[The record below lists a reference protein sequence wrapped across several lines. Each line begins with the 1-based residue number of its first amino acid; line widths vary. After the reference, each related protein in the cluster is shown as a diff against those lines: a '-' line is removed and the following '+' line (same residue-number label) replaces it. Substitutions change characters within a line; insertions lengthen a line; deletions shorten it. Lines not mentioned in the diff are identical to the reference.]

1 MSEAEKTAKSLTPA
15 QAALF
20 LKEDSCVRHYK
31 PGQKL
36 IALGL
41 WTDEGDEFDIKGVE
55 TPFGREVRAILESR

>member
-1 MSEAEKTAKSLTPA
+1 MSEAKKIAKSLTPA
-15 QAALF
+15 QSELF
-20 LKEDSCVRHYK
+20 LNEDGCVRHYK

-55 TPFGREVRAILESR
+55 TPLGREVRAILEKR